1 MLKIESKINC
11 GNHKTFSIPV
21 LDIHTHIHIYIY
33 ICIYIYTYT
42 YDDKTHWSVHF
53 DTVFST
59 KNA

>member
-1 MLKIESKINC
+1 MLKIESKIKS

-21 LDIHTHIHIYIY
+21 PDIHTHIHIY
-33 ICIYIYTYT
+33 IYIYTYT
-42 YDDKTHWSVHF
+42 YDDKTHWCVHF